1 MAPMRLKLVSVEIY
15 PSLLTPML
23 GGSSTSIDLLDYTP
37 KYVSYWAYVRPNLY
51 VCLLCYMY
59 NNGSCESRVNKC

>member
-1 MAPMRLKLVSVEIY
+1 MAPMRLKLVSIEMY

-51 VCLLCYMY
+51 LCLLCYMY
-59 NNGSCESRVNKC
+59 NNGSCEIDIKS